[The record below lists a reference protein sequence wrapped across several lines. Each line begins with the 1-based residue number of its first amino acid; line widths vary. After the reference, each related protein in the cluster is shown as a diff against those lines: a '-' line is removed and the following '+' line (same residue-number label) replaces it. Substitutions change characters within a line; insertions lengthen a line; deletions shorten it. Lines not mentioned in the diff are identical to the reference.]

1 MIVIKKHTKRT
12 LSILMLAVLL
22 LTIIGITVFNI
33 VNTKNNNANAADK
46 PQPYTTV
53 ELTKIT
59 DGTGFDEN
67 GKPIKA
73 NHTFIVS
80 ENGYKIADNAPDDG
94 VVASGDT
101 VEYNV
106 SLHFQAAKNRQ
117 IQVKLESSTDF
128 NDNTNGK
135 SYLKT
140 IGESS
145 TFCQNADNISATW
158 DENTLTCTYN
168 IPTGY
173 AGTVSGNILMRALD
187 TNGAV
192 IKNNQVRLTITRLNG
207 GATNIVN
214 SSPITV
220 VSAPMADLYL
230 DNGAD
235 PHNRYTSETVN
246 YLASNADI
254 IGSINI
260 KTAQLGYNG
269 WSSLGAS
276 TTGNWS
282 SSKHPATINVSA
294 FPTGTTF
301 AITGS
306 DNTTVKKTPDSNG
319 IITLDDKDY
328 SGDGY
333 SLQYTIPKDAI
344 GYSRKYENDDKA
356 CAKELYNKD
365 SLEIGDAYCYTTPKI
380 AGLEKNGGTASIPV
394 QIITDNEVFSSGDEQ
409 NLILNQVT
417 GGEPGS
423 GNDKNDST
431 YNAET
436 SALQGSPYA
445 NNDWSR
451 AIIKRNDDRKTGN
464 RACPD
469 TMVACYSKQLYR
481 PYSGSGTI
489 YDTKNKSFSS
499 EITTGGK
506 PLGSSNNEELIDNT
520 YDHMNLNS
528 NRAESVAQN
537 TEIRVQLVN
546 SVEKKITCT
555 SSSAT
560 TDGCI
565 TISDSWDNTLQTLLP
580 GYDDIIVWE
589 DTDTTQYKNK
599 IYSGES
605 YKNVLNGKIA
615 RLDNS
620 KYTIEYLTDNDKSSV
635 FRELHSCPNA
645 SSDNTKSTCT
655 NNPNLNW
662 NTLTPSTPSDEYSKI
677 ASIRVKINSNEPLIA
692 GENYI
697 VSFKMKE
704 LAKPG
709 SNDIIIPDYV
719 DSSGHNIAES
729 YNSKTA
735 YKVVGIGVPKATIT
749 NKLKLQNTAINTT
762 VCDQT
767 DSNDDNDGCIANPGY
782 TAYYTGTPSYSNIA
796 YSDATMSNASI
807 TISDITPG
815 LINFVNDS
823 TYWNSTVVYT
833 DNNGNNITL
842 NNDGKRVKVVDKNGK
857 TISTAVLN
865 SDGSVKSEAAYN
877 GITTSIKS
885 ITFTPNTN
893 TGTTVVN
900 DSGNGSLPVFAWHA
914 TVSNRATGE
923 TSNHTIVNNAEFK
936 YNISKADAEP
946 AYPNPDK
953 TASDYFTNPVTS
965 DKAATQMSMNT
976 SAISDGMLTANHT
989 VEVNDNLTYDFNIY
1003 ARGSKYINNTDN
1015 NKIITVLRMPSN
1027 NDANMAGADRSG
1039 KTDCTYTDADSTS
1052 TVNKDNYPGL
1062 DCSWH
1067 EYDRGVSHYEGNWK
1081 LTSEPVINQA
1091 NSTNVEFMYA
1101 VGNTNDKNSD
1111 KISDYTWK
1119 TWSNM
1124 SDADKTSVH
1133 AIMVITSAENTTSTT
1148 TSDNVIAAAN
1158 GTITITPTGSKNKYN
1173 NYNHSGDTYV
1183 TWIGRNYAG
1192 KCTDNTA
1199 CTTSNTPQN
1208 TQPWADV
1215 DKVIAGSISGTA
1227 WWDDTDDGYMDDNE
1241 PRIPD
1246 AQIQLYHK
1254 TDVIMDD
1261 NGKPII
1267 ISAGAKPVQ
1276 TMMTWSQSDITNSS
1290 DGKASNGWQ
1299 NDYENAT
1306 DATNLV
1312 NKPWKGG
1319 YKFIELHSGDYIA
1332 VIKRADNAGKTD
1344 GNDVKDNAVP
1354 KRIDAS
1360 QDYYNTERTVSNTY
1374 IYNNDSRSD
1383 SILTFNAGL
1392 GRADASNKITVPTNG
1407 TVNRVDFGYYAPH
1420 PLVSLNKQLT
1430 NTSCVG
1436 TECKLQ
1442 WAITIKNDGN
1452 TTISKNGAKL
1462 TDNMSSEVK
1471 NVTAFMSTLKK
1482 GSAKVFTDGEHS
1494 LVLSNGK
1501 LITWGYNRYGQ
1512 ASEDPGEFPQY
1523 ENEIVHSPVKLNLN
1537 NVTSADTGSMHTVA
1551 IANGHVYTWGLN
1563 TDGQLGDGYVDWATD
1578 QVPNPHPLSGD
1589 TDESRKNG
1597 ADVTQNLLDSGATGT
1612 PVQIA
1617 AGADYTIVIM
1627 SDGSMWT
1634 TQKCAAP
1641 TTTPEGT
1648 ATNSDPNAE
1657 KDIQCAADTDGKVK
1671 VWKQVPGSYS
1681 IANGSLSAYGS
1692 TVIAIK
1698 TDGTVVYNT
1707 AFSSSNNGLTTTLST
1722 GSNKAVQVAAGFDHV
1737 LALDTTGKVYTGQI
1751 DAYGGNDF
1759 NQTSGKPSDA
1769 GYVSISAGYMN
1780 SMAVKADGTVYAW
1793 GLDMYGSS
1801 SSDDYTGYAYENGSA
1816 NGKKIA
1822 TASVVNGVKANV
1834 SVDNADTVSTDDI
1847 TRNANIIAAGYS
1859 HALFSTDSGEV
1870 KTAGLDAMSD
1880 GQNIQRAA
1888 SKANVSG
1895 TDTSWDV
1902 YKIGTNKPSSIGKAK
1917 VYGSDYVDT
1926 DNLTPLGDCVSAAG
1940 AAGTLANAG
1949 TACINEGSNGVALV
1963 KYGIT
1968 LPYDLPAGNQVTIVL
1983 EGTVSRNQA
1992 IKLKDNTYQA
2002 GAGKYVVNQAWFT
2015 SSDTPFDKTP
2025 NARAHATNLVNN
2037 GPKAPS
2043 ESVNDW
2049 DNDTSVENI
2058 ALAGSP
2064 DGDWNASTEKFAKAS
2079 SQSANASRTGTND
2092 VRDAS
2097 FTCRAGY
2104 NFSEANE
2111 HWYGAPYRDYRYD
2124 ARNADNPELVS
2135 GIVSASNEDMC
2146 DQQATVIEG
2155 FSRDAIFGSIS
2166 GIYWNDYNLDGIRES
2181 NETSYKEGQEVT
2193 LWSVDDN
2200 DNLVNMI
2207 AKTQTDKNGAYKFDN
2222 LPIDQSCAYSDG
2234 TALSNG
2240 SVIPE
2245 GTVIRCSSLKYQVVF
2260 STVVVNGITIPFTKT
2275 DAKTPGSTDETEV
2288 NGYKAV
2294 GDANGNGSGF
2304 IKYGSKHEGDVDS
2317 DSDAIVS
2324 SANSAD
2330 ADDKNGFASF
2340 TVQWLNVDSNQV
2352 KPHVDAG
2359 YGKAAGTLP
2368 FTGMRWLLLVI
2379 AIIVITAC
2387 IIGKMSTKYT
2397 GNDRTQNTEKVIK

>member
-1 MIVIKKHTKRT
+1 MIKKHTKRT
-12 LSILMLAVLL
+12 LSILILAVIL

-33 VNTKNNNANAADK
+33 ANTKNNNANAADK

-53 ELTKIT
+53 ELTKIA

-80 ENGYKIADNAPDDG
+80 ENGYKIADNTPDDG

-128 NDNTNGK
+128 NNTTNGK

-192 IKNNQVRLTITRLNG
+192 IKNNQVRLTVTRLNG

-235 PHNRYTSETVN
+235 PHNRYTREGVY

-254 IGSINI
+254 TGSINI
-260 KTAQLGYNG
+260 KTSQLGYNG

-294 FPTGTTF
+294 FPAGSTF
-301 AITGS
+301 AIGS
-306 DNTTVKKTPDSNG
+306 VQKTPDNNG

-356 CAKELYNKD
+356 CAKELYNRD
-365 SLEIGDAYCYTTPKI
+365 SLKIGDAYCYTTPKI
-380 AGLEKNGGTASIPV
+380 AGLEKNGGAASIPV

-409 NLILNQVT
+409 NLILNQAT
-417 GGEPGS
+417 GSEPGS

-431 YNAET
+431 YNAK
-436 SALQGSPYA
+436 SGALQGSPYA

-451 AIIKRNDDRKTGN
+451 VYIRRNDDRKASSCELHDDWDVN
-464 RACPD
+464 VCF
-469 TMVACYSKQLYR
+469 SKQIYQ

-489 YDTKNKSFSS
+489 YDTRNKSFTSDISS
-499 EITTGGK
+499 DNK
-506 PLGSSNNEELIDNT
+506 PLGSANNEILLDSASTDNST
-520 YDHMNLNS
+520 YS
-528 NRAESVAQN
+528 STIGKVSQG
-537 TEIRVQLVN
+537 TEIRTQLTA
-546 SVEKKITCT
+546 E
-555 SSSAT
+555 AR
-560 TDGCI
+560 TDFNCSELKGCRL
-565 TISDSWDNTLQTLLP
+565 TISDSWDNTLQRITS
-580 GYDDIIVWE
+580 YDDIIVWGP
-589 DTDTTQYKNK
+589 
-599 IYSGES
+599 SGS
-605 YKNVLNGKIA
+605 YQDILTGKITP
-615 RLDNS
+615 LDKT
-620 KYTIEYLTDNDKSSV
+620 KYTVQYLTSDDKGSEI

-645 SSDNTKSTCT
+645 STDGTSSDCT
-655 NNPNLNW
+655 NNPKLNW
-662 NTLTPSTPSDEYSKI
+662 KTLTSSTPDSEYAKI
-677 ASIRVKINSNEPLIA
+677 TSIRIILQDANNNDTITSYKKSDT
-692 GENYI
+692 YK

-709 SNDIIIPDYV
+709 SNGIIVPDYTDGSISRIGTPNV
-719 DSSGHNIAES
+719 SAR
-729 YNSKTA
+729 YQ
-735 YKVVGIGVPKATIT
+735 VVGIGVPKAKIT

-767 DSNDDNDGCIANPGY
+767 DSNDDNDDCIANPGY

-885 ITFTPNTN
+885 ITFTPNT
-893 TGTTVVN
+893 TIGTAVVD

-923 TSNHTIVNNAEFK
+923 NDNHTIVNNAEFK
-936 YNISKADAEP
+936 YNISKANAEP

-965 DKAATQMSMNT
+965 DKAPTQMSMNT

-1003 ARGSKYINNTDN
+1003 ARGSKYINSTDN
-1015 NKIITVLRMPSN
+1015 NKIITVLRMPSNN

-1039 KTDCTYTDADSTS
+1039 KTDCTYTDADGTP

-1067 EYDRGVSHYEGNWK
+1067 EYDRGVSHYEGSWK
-1081 LTSEPVINQA
+1081 LASEPVINQA

-1101 VGNTNDKNSD
+1101 VGDTNDKNSD

-1119 TWSNM
+1119 HWSNM

-1192 KCTDNTA
+1192 KCTANTA
-1199 CTTSNTPQN
+1199 CTTSTTPQN
-1208 TQPWADV
+1208 TQPWADA

-1254 TDVIMDD
+1254 TDVIMDE
-1261 NGKPII
+1261 NGKPTT

-1276 TMMTWSQSDITNSS
+1276 TMMTWTQSDITNSS
-1290 DGKASNGWQ
+1290 DGKASNAWQ

-1306 DATNLV
+1306 DAVNLV

-1374 IYNNDSRSD
+1374 IYNNDSRGD
-1383 SILTFNAGL
+1383 SILTIGTGNKM
-1392 GRADASNKITVPTNG
+1392 ADASDTATVPAG
-1407 TVNRVDFGYYAPH
+1407 GSLNRVDFGYYAPH

-1589 TDESRKNG
+1589 VDASRKNG

-1627 SDGSMWT
+1627 SDGSMWA

-1641 TTTPEGT
+1641 TTTPEGD

-1698 TDGTVVYNT
+1698 ADGTVVYNT
-1707 AFSSSNNGLTTTLST
+1707 AFSSSNKDLTNTLST

-1737 LALDTTGKVYTGQI
+1737 LALDTTGKVYAT
-1751 DAYGGNDF
+1751 GGNDF
-1759 NQTSGKPSDA
+1759 NQKYGNPSDT

-1801 SSDDYTGYAYENGSA
+1801 SSDDYTGYAYENGNA
-1816 NGKKIA
+1816 DGKKIA

-1834 SVDNADTVSTDDI
+1834 SVDNADNVNTDDI

-1902 YKIGTNKPSSIGKAK
+1902 YKIGTNRPSSIGKAK

-2064 DGDWNASTEKFAKAS
+2064 DGAWNASTEKFAKAS

-2104 NFSEANE
+2104 NFGEANE
-2111 HWYGAPYRDYRYD
+2111 HWYGVPYRDYRYD
-2124 ARNADNPELVS
+2124 ARNADNPELAS
-2135 GIVSASNEDMC
+2135 GVVSASNEDMC

-2181 NETSYKEGQEVT
+2181 NETSYKKGQEVT

-2200 DNLVNMI
+2200 DNLVDMI

-2275 DAKTPGSTDETEV
+2275 DVKTPGSTDETEV

-2294 GDANGNGSGF
+2294 GDANGNGAGF
-2304 IKYGSKHEGDVDS
+2304 IKYGSKNEGDVDS

-2387 IIGKMSTKYT
+2387 IIGKFNTKYT
-2397 GNDRTQNTEKVIK
+2397 DNDRTQNTEKVIK

>member
-12 LSILMLAVLL
+12 LSILILTVIL

-33 VNTKNNNANAADK
+33 ANTKNNNANAADK

-53 ELTKIT
+53 ELTKIA

-80 ENGYKIADNAPDDG
+80 ENGYKIADNTPDDG

-106 SLHFQAAKNRQ
+106 SLHFQAAKNRE

-128 NDNTNGK
+128 NNTTNGK

-145 TFCQNADNISATW
+145 TFCQNANNISATW

-173 AGTVSGNILMRALD
+173 AGTVNGNILMRALD
-187 TNGAV
+187 TKGAV

-235 PHNRYTSETVN
+235 PHNRYTSESVN

-254 IGSINI
+254 TGSINI

-294 FPTGTTF
+294 FPAGSTF
-301 AITGS
+301 AIKNP
-306 DNTTVKKTPDSNG
+306 DNTTTSKTPDNNG

-344 GYSRKYENDDKA
+344 GYARKYENDDKA
-356 CAKELYNKD
+356 CAKELYNRD
-365 SLEIGDAYCYTTPKI
+365 SLHDGDAYCYTTPKI
-380 AGLEKNGGTASIPV
+380 AGLEKNGGAASIPV

-409 NLILNQVT
+409 NLILNQAT
-417 GGEPGS
+417 GSEPGS

-431 YNAET
+431 YNAK
-436 SALQGSPYA
+436 SGALQGSPYA

-451 AIIKRNDDRKTGN
+451 VYIRRNDDRYSYSAPCDPNNSICFKF
-464 RACPD
+464 
-469 TMVACYSKQLYR
+469 SKQLYR

-489 YDTKNKSFSS
+489 YDTRNKSFTSKES
-499 EITTGGK
+499 TDNK
-506 PLGSSNNEELIDNT
+506 PLGSADNETILDDSRWANKV
-520 YDHMNLNS
+520 S
-528 NRAESVAQN
+528 QN
-537 TEIRVQLVN
+537 TEIRTQLTEEALADTN
-546 SVEKKITCT
+546 C
-555 SSSAT
+555 A
-560 TDGCI
+560 DLNGCRL
-565 TISDSWDNTLQTLLP
+565 TISDSWDNTLQRITS
-580 GYDDIIVWE
+580 YNDIIVWGP
-589 DTDTTQYKNK
+589 
-599 IYSGES
+599 SGS
-605 YKNVLNGKIA
+605 YQDVLAGKITP
-615 RLDNS
+615 LDKT
-620 KYTIEYLTDNDKSSV
+620 KYTVQYLTSDDKGSEI

-645 SSDNTKSTCT
+645 STDGTNNSACT

-662 NTLTPSTPSDEYSKI
+662 RTLTASTPDSEYAKI
-677 ASIRVKINSNEPLIA
+677 TSIRIILQDANNNDTITSYKKNDT
-692 GENYI
+692 YK
-697 VSFKMKE
+697 VSMKMKE

-709 SNDIIIPDYV
+709 SNGIIVPDYTDGSLNKLGTPNV
-719 DSSGHNIAES
+719 NAE
-729 YNSKTA
+729 YH
-735 YKVVGIGVPKATIT
+735 VVGIGVPKATIT
-749 NKLKLQNTAINTT
+749 NKLKLQNTSINTT

-767 DSNDDNDGCIANPGY
+767 DSNDDNDDCIANPGY

-893 TGTTVVN
+893 TGTAVVD

-1003 ARGSKYINNTDN
+1003 ARGSKYINSTDN
-1015 NKIITVLRMPSN
+1015 NKIITVLRMPSNN

-1039 KTDCTYTDADSTS
+1039 KTDCTYTDANGTP
-1052 TVNKDNYPGL
+1052 TVNNDNYPGL

-1067 EYDRGVSHYEGNWK
+1067 EYDRGVSHYEGSWK

-1119 TWSNM
+1119 HWSNM

-1199 CTTSNTPQN
+1199 CTTSTTPQN

-1246 AQIQLYHK
+1246 AQIQLYHN
-1254 TDVIMDD
+1254 TDVIMDA
-1261 NGKPII
+1261 NGKPTT

-1374 IYNNDSRSD
+1374 IYNNDSRGD
-1383 SILTFNAGL
+1383 SILTVNAGL
-1392 GRADASNKITVPTNG
+1392 IGTVNTDSDSKMADASNKITVPTNG

-1698 TDGTVVYNT
+1698 ADGTVVYNT
-1707 AFSSSNNGLTTTLST
+1707 AFSSSNNALFNGLITTNGDLV
-1722 GSNKAVQVAAGFDHV
+1722 KAVQVAAGFDHV
-1737 LALDTTGKVYTGQI
+1737 LALDTTGKVYT
-1751 DAYGGNDF
+1751 AGGNDF
-1759 NQTSGKPSDA
+1759 NQTSGKPSDS

-1859 HALFSTDSGEV
+1859 HALFSTDSSEV

-1949 TACINEGSNGVALV
+1949 TACINEGSNGVSLV

-1992 IKLKDNTYQA
+1992 IKLKDNTYKA

-2064 DGDWNASTEKFAKAS
+2064 DGAWNASTEKFAKAS

-2124 ARNADNPELVS
+2124 ARNADNPELAS
-2135 GIVSASNEDMC
+2135 GVVSASNEDMC

-2207 AKTQTDKNGAYKFDN
+2207 AKTNTDKNGAYKFDN

-2294 GDANGNGSGF
+2294 GDASGNGAGF

-2359 YGKAAGTLP
+2359 YGKAAGTFP

-2387 IIGKMSTKYT
+2387 IIGKFNTKYT
-2397 GNDRTQNTEKVIK
+2397 GNDRAQNTEKVIK

>member
-1 MIVIKKHTKRT
+1 MIKKHTKRT
-12 LSILMLAVLL
+12 LSILILAVIL

-53 ELTKIT
+53 ELTKIA

-80 ENGYKIADNAPDDG
+80 ENGYKIADNTPDDG

-128 NDNTNGK
+128 NNTTNGK

-187 TNGAV
+187 TKGAV

-301 AITGS
+301 AIKNP
-306 DNTTVKKTPDSNG
+306 DNTTTSKTPDDNG
-319 IITLDDKDY
+319 IIILNDKDY

-333 SLQYTIPKDAI
+333 SLQYTIPKDVI
-344 GYSRKYENDDKA
+344 GYTRKYENDDKA
-356 CAKELYNKD
+356 CAKELYNRD
-365 SLEIGDAYCYTTPKI
+365 SLRDGDAYCYTTPKI
-380 AGLEKNGGTASIPV
+380 AGLEKNGGSASIPV
-394 QIITDNEVFSSGDEQ
+394 QIITDNKVFSSGDEQ
-409 NLILNQVT
+409 NLILNQAT
-417 GGEPGS
+417 GSEPGS

-431 YNAET
+431 YNAE
-436 SALQGSPYA
+436 SGALQGSPYA

-451 AIIKRNDDRKTGN
+451 VYIRRNDDRKASSCELHDDWDVN
-464 RACPD
+464 VCF
-469 TMVACYSKQLYR
+469 SKQIYQ

-489 YDTKNKSFSS
+489 YDTRNKSFTSDISS
-499 EITTGGK
+499 DNK
-506 PLGSSNNEELIDNT
+506 PLGSANNEILLDSASTDNST
-520 YDHMNLNS
+520 YS
-528 NRAESVAQN
+528 GTIGKVSQG
-537 TEIRVQLVN
+537 TEIRTQL
-546 SVEKKITCT
+546 
-555 SSSAT
+555 T
-560 TDGCI
+560 TEARTDFNCSELKGCRMA
-565 TISDSWDNTLQTLLP
+565 ISDSWDNTLQRITS
-580 GYDDIIVWE
+580 YNDIIVWGP
-589 DTDTTQYKNK
+589 
-599 IYSGES
+599 SGS
-605 YKNVLNGKIA
+605 YQDILTGKITP
-615 RLDNS
+615 LDKT
-620 KYTIEYLTDNDKSSV
+620 KYTVQYLTSDDKGSEI

-645 SSDNTKSTCT
+645 STDGTSSDCT
-655 NNPNLNW
+655 NNPKLNW
-662 NTLTPSTPSDEYSKI
+662 KTLTSSTPDSEYAKI
-677 ASIRVKINSNEPLIA
+677 TSIRIILQDANNNDTITSYKTNDT
-692 GENYI
+692 YK

-709 SNDIIIPDYV
+709 SNGIIVPDYI
-719 DSSGHNIAES
+719 DGSISRIGTPNAS
-729 YNSKTA
+729 ARYQ
-735 YKVVGIGVPKATIT
+735 VVGIGVPKATIT
-749 NKLKLQNTAINTT
+749 NKLKLQNTSINTT

-767 DSNDDNDGCIANPGY
+767 DSNDDNDDCIANPGY

-807 TISDITPG
+807 IISDITPG

-893 TGTTVVN
+893 TGTIVVD

-953 TASDYFTNPVTS
+953 TASDYFTNPVAS
-965 DKAATQMSMNT
+965 DKAPTQMSMNT

-1003 ARGSKYINNTDN
+1003 ARGSKYINSTDN
-1015 NKIITVLRMPSN
+1015 NKIITVLRMPSNN

-1039 KTDCTYTDADSTS
+1039 KTDCTYTDANGTP
-1052 TVNKDNYPGL
+1052 TVNQDNYPGL

-1067 EYDRGVSHYEGNWK
+1067 EYDRGVSHYEGSWK

-1124 SDADKTSVH
+1124 SDADKTSIH

-1192 KCTDNTA
+1192 KCTANTA
-1199 CTTSNTPQN
+1199 CTTSTTPQN

-1254 TDVIMDD
+1254 TDVIMDA
-1261 NGKPII
+1261 NGNKPTT
-1267 ISAGAKPVQ
+1267 ISEGAKPVQ
-1276 TMMTWSQSDITNSS
+1276 TMMTWTQSDITNSS

-1374 IYNNDSRSD
+1374 IYNNDSRGD
-1383 SILTFNAGL
+1383 SILTIGT
-1392 GRADASNKITVPTNG
+1392 GTKMADASNKITVPTNG
-1407 TVNRVDFGYYAPH
+1407 TINRVDFGYYAPH

-1537 NVTSADTGSMHTVA
+1537 NVTSADTGSMHTAA

-1578 QVPNPHPLSGD
+1578 QVPNPHPLAGD
-1589 TDESRKNG
+1589 TDVSRKNG
-1597 ADVTQNLLDSGATGT
+1597 ADVTQNLIDSGATGT

-1641 TTTPEGT
+1641 TTTPEGD

-1707 AFSSSNNGLTTTLST
+1707 AFSSSNNTLTTTLST

-1737 LALDTTGKVYTGQI
+1737 LALDTTGKVYAT
-1751 DAYGGNDF
+1751 GGNDF
-1759 NQTSGKPSDA
+1759 SQTSGQPSDA

-1816 NGKKIA
+1816 KGKTIA

-1902 YKIGTNKPSSIGKAK
+1902 YKIGTNRPSSIGRAK

-2064 DGDWNASTEKFAKAS
+2064 DGAWNASTEKFTKAS

-2104 NFSEANE
+2104 NFGEANE

-2135 GIVSASNEDMC
+2135 GVVSASNEDMC

-2166 GIYWNDYNLDGIRES
+2166 GIYWNDYNLNGIRES
-2181 NETSYKEGQEVT
+2181 NETSYKKGQEVT

-2294 GDANGNGSGF
+2294 GDANGNGAGF

-2340 TVQWLNVDSNQV
+2340 TVQWLNVDSNQA

-2387 IIGKMSTKYT
+2387 IIGKMNTKYT
-2397 GNDRTQNTEKVIK
+2397 DNDRAKNTAKVVK